1 MALFSKG
8 IMLTETNCIYSNN
21 ERRHLQKCCQKGDI
35 LGSYFYGYILT
46 QAVGPRL
53 ATNIGYKRVWTI
65 AMTLAALLTL
75 ATPTLAFTSYEWL
88 FAGRIVLG
96 KVNIDL
102 IVITVMEICGEPCEI
117 Q

>member
-1 MALFSKG
+1 M
-8 IMLTETNCIYSNN
+8 
-21 ERRHLQKCCQKGDI
+21 
-35 LGSYFYGYILT
+35 T

-96 KVNIDL
+96 KVNMDL
-102 IVITVMEICGEPCEI
+102 IVITVMEICGELCEI